1 MTGVR
6 EGSAAGRAQTLNDLG
21 RAAEALTVVS
31 SGLAQE
37 PQDVDLLVQGAV
49 ALVQLDR
56 DDEAVRYC
64 LAAAA
69 ADPDSVVVQK
79 VLSVALRGAGD
90 RVGAYHAA
98 VRATQL
104 APHGS
109 RAQPHPGRP
118 LGVRPARPPQRA
130 DGRGVRAA
138 PRTVEPVRPPGHGG
152 RALPSGSP
160 PSKATMREAE
170 QHTPEQALSLR
181 PAISVALNELAR
193 IQMARGRLVSAAGH
207 LSTSVRAAPFET
219 VMQRNMD
226 LVLTGLIAR
235 FHWILFLVWFVGTQ
249 VVGAAN
255 GQPPRWLLVLLGA
268 IGAVALG
275 WIAWQLRAQVPADMR
290 LGFLRGFARRQR
302 LAAVWGVCL
311 LLTSLLFLAAAVSP
325 TSLALTLFVVGGGP
339 LFLGAVL
346 SWVRFFRDRRAS

>member
-1 MTGVR
+1 MTDVR

-104 APHGS
+104 APHD
-109 RAQPHPGRP
+109 PGAHIQVAHSASDLRDLHNGRMAAEYALRLAP
-118 LGVRPARPPQRA
+118 SSPAA
-130 DGRGVRAA
+130 HLAMVAA
-138 PRTVEPVRPPGHGG
+138 LFPPGT
-152 RALPSGSP
+152 P
-160 PSKATMREAE
+160 PAKATMREAE
-170 QHTPEQALSLR
+170 QHARTALSLR
-181 PAISVALNELAR
+181 PDDHVALNELAR

-235 FHWILFLVWFVGTQ
+235 FHWILFLVWFFGTQ
-249 VVGAAN
+249 VVGASN
-255 GQPPRWLLVLLGA
+255 GQPPRWLLVLLGT
-268 IGAVALG
+268 IGALALG

-290 LGFLRGFARRQR
+290 LGFLRRFARGQR

-325 TSLALTLFVVGGGP
+325 TSLALTLFVVGGAP

>member
-31 SGLAQE
+31 SGLAEE

-104 APHGS
+104 APHDPGAHIQVAHS
-109 RAQPHPGRP
+109 ASDLRDPHNGRMAAEYALRLAP
-118 LGVRPARPPQRA
+118 SSPSAHLAMVAALFPP
-130 DGRGVRAA
+130 
-138 PRTVEPVRPPGHGG
+138 
-152 RALPSGSP
+152 GSP

-170 QHTPEQALSLR
+170 QHARTALSLR
-181 PAISVALNELAR
+181 PDDHVALDELAR

-275 WIAWQLRAQVPADMR
+275 WIAWQAPGAGARRHAPGVPAR
-290 LGFLRGFARRQR
+290 LRPP
-302 LAAVWGVCL
+302 
-311 LLTSLLFLAAAVSP
+311 AAA
-325 TSLALTLFVVGGGP
+325 GGG
-339 LFLGAVL
+339 LGGMPVAHLPAVPRRRRVADL
-346 SWVRFFRDRRAS
+346 PRADPVRRGWWPAVPRGGAQLGPVLP

>member
-104 APHGS
+104 APHDPGAHIQVAHS
-109 RAQPHPGRP
+109 ASDLRDPHNGRMAAEYALRLAP
-118 LGVRPARPPQRA
+118 SSPSAHLAMVAALFPP
-130 DGRGVRAA
+130 
-138 PRTVEPVRPPGHGG
+138 
-152 RALPSGSP
+152 GSP

-170 QHTPEQALSLR
+170 QHARTALSLR
-181 PAISVALNELAR
+181 PDDHVALNELAR

-311 LLTSLLFLAAAVSP
+311 LLTCLLFLAAAVSP